1 MRRMYVRE
9 PFAFG
14 AEKPAVGAGAGLRN
28 GIAVTDD
35 RDRHLRDKIVA
46 VLFTA
51 PGERV
56 NNPRFGVGL
65 NRAVFE
71 GLNNL
76 TITALEYRIAE
87 GLRRD
92 VGDEILV
99 DHIDIRTE
107 AAVGELLLTI
117 AYRRR
122 EDRIPRAL
130 EVSL

>member
-1 MRRMYVRE
+1 MRRIFVRE
-9 PFAFG
+9 PFTLG
-14 AEKPAVGAGAGLRN
+14 TGQAEAGPAAGLRN
-28 GIAVTDD
+28 GIGVTDD
-35 RDRHLRDKIVA
+35 RDRHLRDKILA

-56 NNPRFGVGL
+56 NNPLFGVGL

-71 GLNNL
+71 PLNELLL
-76 TITALEYRIAE
+76 TAIEYRIAE

-99 DHIDIRTE
+99 DRIDIRTAP
-107 AAVGELLLTI
+107 AAAELLLTI
-117 AYRRR
+117 TYQRR